1 MCLGPS
7 AHKYH
12 ERAYFALEPKEIS
25 NDKKRLTVKFFW
37 LPRNQYSP
45 KVDILRTPLIPED
58 AVAKFE
64 EREAKK
70 RMVLS
75 SGKC

>member
-1 MCLGPS
+1 VRCGIS
-7 AHKYH
+7 ITTAD
-12 ERAYFALEPKEIS
+12 ESIVSSIGEAIDRRAEAKEDTPIGEGK
-25 NDKKRLTVKFFW
+25 DKR
-37 LPRNQYSP
+37 RA
-45 KVDILRTPLIPED
+45 DID

-70 RMVLS
+70 RMVSS